1 MPNPDTSEKKLEQ
14 QARQL
19 QVLRQVGLEIVAQ
32 LDLAALLQS
41 IVAHAIELLDARA
54 GGFYLYHPEEDV
66 LEWTVGLGPGLAP
79 VGAVLHRGEGL
90 SGRVLDEERL
100 LVVDNYEA
108 WDGRASCYEGYE
120 FAAIMAVPVRWGTPG
135 DGGEFLGVLDVLA
148 DPPRT
153 FSEADSELLTL
164 FAAQVAIAVKNARL
178 FDAERRSREQA
189 ERTAAELAVRER
201 NFRLLND
208 ITQAALRTPDVAT
221 MLQTLADRLGELL
234 AADGCHI
241 TLWDPL
247 LEKPIPVAAYG
258 PMRDAYARFQTKPGE
273 QTMTEAV
280 LQAGRPLVSHDVFK
294 TPYVSPR
301 IASEFAVGAA
311 LGLPLIAAGEKL
323 GAALIVFAEPHKFT
337 DEEVAWGEHAAG
349 QIALAVA
356 KVRLLEAEQQR
367 RQEAEAL
374 RQACLALGSSLDPD
388 IVLGQLLDQIGRVLA
403 YDGANVMWIKE
414 GTARV
419 IQQRGYERVGTVGAT
434 ARLRMSVADTPNLCR
449 LYKTRQPHVVPDT
462 RADAEW
468 LRLEP
473 TLWIR
478 SWMGAPI
485 IVRGQV
491 VAFLGLDSE
500 TPGFYTSEHVE
511 LLEAFA
517 AHAAVAIENA
527 RLFAEA
533 QRAYQELKQAQAQLI
548 HSANMAVVG
557 ELAAGVA
564 HELNNPLTSVLGYAE
579 LLTWKRMAGLA
590 PGTEAEDPVLADL
603 AAIAEEA
610 RRARD
615 IVRGLLDFAGQ
626 AESALEDADLN
637 GPVCAALNL
646 VRSQMELAGI
656 SVTEDYA
663 ADLPRLPLA
672 VGRVQQVFLN
682 LFTNALHAMP
692 QGGTLAVRSRQVDQ
706 ELVVHVI
713 DSGEGIAE
721 ENLLRIFEPFF
732 TTRPVG
738 MGSGLGLSVSLGI
751 IQAHGG
757 RIEVQS
763 QQGQGSTFSVW
774 FPLRGEIAEVG
785 HDG

>member
-1 MPNPDTSEKKLEQ
+1 
-14 QARQL
+14 
-19 QVLRQVGLEIVAQ
+19 
-32 LDLAALLQS
+32 
-41 IVAHAIELLDARA
+41 
-54 GGFYLYHPEEDV
+54 
-66 LEWTVGLGPGLAP
+66 
-79 VGAVLHRGEGL
+79 
-90 SGRVLDEERL
+90 
-100 LVVDNYEA
+100 
-108 WDGRASCYEGYE
+108 
-120 FAAIMAVPVRWGTPG
+120 
-135 DGGEFLGVLDVLA
+135 
-148 DPPRT
+148 
-153 FSEADSELLTL
+153 
-164 FAAQVAIAVKNARL
+164 
-178 FDAERRSREQA
+178 
-189 ERTAAELAVRER
+189 
-201 NFRLLND
+201 
-208 ITQAALRTPDVAT
+208 
-221 MLQTLADRLGELL
+221 
-234 AADGCHI
+234 
-241 TLWDPL
+241 
-247 LEKPIPVAAYG
+247 
-258 PMRDAYARFQTKPGE
+258 
-273 QTMTEAV
+273 
-280 LQAGRPLVSHDVFK
+280 
-294 TPYVSPR
+294 
-301 IASEFAVGAA
+301 
-311 LGLPLIAAGEKL
+311 
-323 GAALIVFAEPHKFT
+323 
-337 DEEVAWGEHAAG
+337 
-349 QIALAVA
+349 
-356 KVRLLEAEQQR
+356 
-367 RQEAEAL
+367 
-374 RQACLALGSSLDPD
+374 
-388 IVLGQLLDQIGRVLA
+388 
-403 YDGANVMWIKE
+403 
-414 GTARV
+414 
-419 IQQRGYERVGTVGAT
+419 
-434 ARLRMSVADTPNLCR
+434 
-449 LYKTRQPHVVPDT
+449 
-462 RADAEW
+462 
-468 LRLEP
+468 
-473 TLWIR
+473 
-478 SWMGAPI
+478 
-485 IVRGQV
+485 
-491 VAFLGLDSE
+491 
-500 TPGFYTSEHVE
+500 
-511 LLEAFA
+511 LEAFA